1 MTITGIAA
9 DSTIAGG
16 KGSRAGRRLTAL
28 VAMLA
33 GAVIGAALVL
43 YVHIVYPLAIALAV
57 TAVAA
62 ASSGWWVGPT
72 PPGPT
77 PSGKEI
83 APER

>member
-16 KGSRAGRRLTAL
+16 KGARAGRRLTAL

-62 ASSGWWVGPT
+62 ASSGVVGRSNST
-72 PPGPT
+72 WT
-77 PSGKEI
+77 H
-83 APER
+83 AQR